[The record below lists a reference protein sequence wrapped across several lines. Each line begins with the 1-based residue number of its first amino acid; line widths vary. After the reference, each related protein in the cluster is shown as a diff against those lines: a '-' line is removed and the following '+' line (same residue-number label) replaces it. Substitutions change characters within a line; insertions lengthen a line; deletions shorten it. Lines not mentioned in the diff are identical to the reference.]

1 MDSAKLAIERLIAL
15 GRVILAASL
24 LLTALLLAASLPAA
38 VLLQFTFAIY
48 LAYALVILV
57 FLHRRPEERWLSRA
71 LVGDLVVLAVALLVA
86 VHFPLATLYFVLFL
100 GAVGGAR
107 RSWRMALLLSV
118 VLSGVFL
125 LATERFSLFLGGSAA
140 WASSL
145 TQARLAVLAALIA
158 GGGLIG
164 YVAQRE
170 RRYLVQRY
178 EFESVAILLRLDTR
192 WEEMWRR
199 WLEEMCRRFR
209 ARRCLLA
216 QRDPETD
223 RVVLWQL
230 SAENPPDSYREE
242 ERPPRDAAT
251 FLVNDTDTSFLANG
265 LCAPAQVKLVARQ
278 GLSEHPAPPPTLPV
292 RLLEEFRPRS
302 VLSVGFPL
310 AGVWSG
316 RLWLLDAHNNGF
328 TLSQFDALQQLLN
341 SLSPTLANL
350 LTVRRLLAQAVA
362 AERERIVRDLHDGV
376 AQTVASVEMQL
387 GVFQRLVASEPEKL
401 AVELEE
407 LRQVVQAQKE
417 ELRRYLRALK
427 PVRVPAAELAD
438 WILAHCLQF
447 QQETGIEVDTLVDPV
462 GASVPEGVCRE
473 VFLILREALH
483 NVHKHAQA
491 KHVLVKLRQ
500 DEGYLRLLVDDDG
513 RGFPFTGTYSQHALE
528 EQGLGPV
535 SICERVRALGGTL
548 TIDSTPGSGA
558 TLRVDIPLS

>member
-38 VLLQFTFAIY
+38 ILLQFTFAIY
-48 LAYALVILV
+48 LAYALAILV
-57 FLHRRPEERWLSRA
+57 LLHRRPEERWLSRA
-71 LVGDLVVLAVALLVA
+71 LVGDLVVLAVALFLA
-86 VHFPLATLYFVLFL
+86 AHFPLATLYFVLFL
-100 GAVGGAR
+100 GAVAGAR
-107 RSWRMALLLSV
+107 RSWRTALLLSIA
-118 VLSGVFL
+118 LSGAFL
-125 LATERFSLFLGGSAA
+125 LATERFAIFGGGAGA
-140 WASSL
+140 L
-145 TQARLAVLAALIA
+145 LQARLAIMAAFIA

-178 EFESVAILLRLDTR
+178 EFESVAVLLRLDTR
-192 WEEMWRR
+192 WEELWQR
-199 WLEEMCRRFR
+199 WLAEMCRRFH

-216 QRDPETD
+216 QRDAETD
-223 RVVLWQL
+223 RVVVWQL

-265 LCAPAQVKLVARQ
+265 LCAPAEVKLVARQ
-278 GLSEHPAPPPTLPV
+278 GLSERPATPPTLPA

-316 RLWLLDAHNNGF
+316 RIWLLDAQKNGF
-328 TLSQFDALQQLLN
+328 TLSQFDTLQQLLN
-341 SLSPTLANL
+341 SLSPILANL
-350 LTVRRLLAQAVA
+350 LTVRRLIAQAVE

-387 GVFQRLVASEPEKL
+387 SVFQRLAASEPEKL

-407 LRQVVQAQKE
+407 LRRVVQVEKE
-417 ELRRYLRALK
+417 GLRRYLRALK
-427 PVRVPAAELAD
+427 PVRVPPAELAD

-500 DEGYLRLLVDDDG
+500 DEAYLRLLVDDDG